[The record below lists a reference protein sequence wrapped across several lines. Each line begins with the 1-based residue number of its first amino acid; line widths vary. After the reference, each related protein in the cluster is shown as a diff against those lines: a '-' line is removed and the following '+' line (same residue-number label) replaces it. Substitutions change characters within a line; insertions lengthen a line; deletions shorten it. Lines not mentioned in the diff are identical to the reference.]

1 MKCLTFR
8 TFISQLDEARRP
20 GDDKQDDV
28 TEQPDVADEDN
39 AIEMTDDIDAKL
51 HDLPPDDGNDDSDDD
66 GEDDGGDDL
75 DKQMGDLGDEQTNK
89 LDEQVWGA
97 DDEDDDDVSTPLL
110 NVISWSVCAIDL

>member
-89 LDEQVWGA
+89 QGTHTHA
-97 DDEDDDDVSTPLL
+97 STENESPY
-110 NVISWSVCAIDL
+110 SHRRRSRRRGP